1 MRWNNNEKAAAEQPH
16 EWDELDPA
24 LKQALGDF
32 KASVNAWSESA
43 ANRPH
48 AIRAVVVRRT
58 WRLAAGWGLASL
70 LIAGAASGGLYEH
83 HHQQELARV
92 AAERQA
98 EHQREVAA
106 ERAQAT
112 EKMLASVDS
121 DVSQEVPDALEPLA
135 ALSTQYESR

>member
-1 MRWNNNEKAAAEQPH
+1 MKGKGEVKAGNGQA

-32 KASVNAWSESA
+32 KASVHAWSESA

-48 AIRAVVVRRT
+48 AIRAVAGRT
-58 WRLAAGWGLASL
+58 LRLVAGWGLASI

-83 HHQQELARV
+83 HHQQELARI
-92 AAERQA
+92 AAEREAAQ
-98 EHQREVAA
+98 QREIAA
-106 ERAQAT
+106 QRAQAT

-135 ALSTQYESR
+135 ALSTESTQ

>member
-1 MRWNNNEKAAAEQPH
+1 MKGNGEVKARNGQAER
-16 EWDELDPA
+16 DEMGPA
-24 LKQALGDF
+24 MKQALGDF
-32 KASVNAWSESA
+32 KASVHAWSESA

-58 WRLAAGWGLASL
+58 WRLAAGWGLAFI

-83 HHQQELARV
+83 HHQQELARIAV
-92 AAERQA
+92 ERQA
-98 EHQREVAA
+98 AHQREVAA

-112 EKMLASVDS
+112 ERMLASVDS